1 MQVRS
6 WLVIIAKFGLSGVDI
21 LVVKTG
27 IHLNFIQWLKVFT
40 NKCQQFN
47 AIIDNKNQTNLCAFE

>member
-1 MQVRS
+1 VHDTSCGSVNRLMQVRS

-40 NKCQQFN
+40 K
-47 AIIDNKNQTNLCAFE
+47 